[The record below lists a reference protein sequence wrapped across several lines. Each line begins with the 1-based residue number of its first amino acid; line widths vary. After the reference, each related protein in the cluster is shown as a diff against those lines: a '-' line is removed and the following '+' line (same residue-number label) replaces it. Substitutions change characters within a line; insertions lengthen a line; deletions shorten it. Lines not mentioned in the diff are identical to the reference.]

1 MSVKFS
7 RDVIP
12 ISDLK
17 TNPGRV
23 VKQVCET
30 HKPTLLTSRGRGVAV
45 VQSVEDYEK
54 DEEEK
59 EFMKAIIKG
68 LTDIE
73 EGREST
79 IKEVK
84 KRLNI
89 K

>member
-30 HKPTLLTSRGRGVAV
+30 HKPALLTSRGRGVAV

>member
-1 MSVKFS
+1 M
-7 RDVIP
+7 
-12 ISDLK
+12 
-17 TNPGRV
+17 
-23 VKQVCET
+23 
-30 HKPTLLTSRGRGVAV
+30 